1 MRKPKNI
8 LEALGIVD
16 FDEDLE
22 NEVKP
27 GQKKE
32 PKPENKTDLEKAS
45 AEVAGIAALV
55 KLLSAAVEAAEEDEK
70 KEEGE
75 ENEEPVKGAAWKNDH
90 AHGLCDRANWLSSQD
105 VAKMIMGAGSKRA
118 EKEGKKNEKISLE
131 PSDRPMFNMGNLYY
145 PVDFLSEKKRKLVLH
160 DTVEQEAEA
169 LAQSHEKM
177 LKALSQVEPD
187 KMDYHMIK
195 EMVKYIDILHGVR
208 CSAERVASI
217 LAKDPH

>member
-16 FDEDLE
+16 FDDDLE
-22 NEVKP
+22 NGIKL
-27 GQKKE
+27 GQKE
-32 PKPENKTDLEKAS
+32 ELKPENKADLEKAS

-90 AHGLCDRANWLSSQD
+90 AHGFCDRDNYLSSQD
-105 VAKMIMGAGSKRA
+105 VDKMIMGAGSKRA
-118 EKEGKKNEKISLE
+118 EKENKKSEKIPLK
-131 PSDRPMFNMGNLYY
+131 PADLPMFNMGKLYY

-187 KMDYHMIK
+187 GMDYHMIK
-195 EMVKYIDILHGVR
+195 EMVKYIDILHSVR

-217 LAKDPH
+217 LTKD